1 MPGAPGGGAPRSPAP
16 SSAAALTA
24 LPELGAPAVLLL
36 RSVDRVAMA
45 LLLDRFGLTLTLVA
59 HGEEIP
65 GSYWSDSEAGLKGEQ
80 LYARLDTPVHSLLHE
95 AGHYICMSP
104 ERRAGLD
111 TDAGGDDLEEAA
123 VCYLQ
128 VLLAGE
134 LAAVGRARMFADMDS
149 WGYSFR
155 LGSTRAWFEGD
166 AQDARAWLER
176 HGVIDAGGRIT
187 GGLRQP
193 S

>member
-1 MPGAPGGGAPRSPAP
+1 VSGSRLGGAPRST
-16 SSAAALTA
+16 AAVDAATLKA
-24 LPELGAPAVLLL
+24 LPELGPPAVLLL
-36 RSVDRVAMA
+36 RSIDRVSLA
-45 LLLDRFGLTLTLVA
+45 LLLTRFSLELTLVG

-65 GSYWSDSEAGLKGEQ
+65 GSYWGDSEAGLKGEW
-80 LYARLDTPVHSLLHE
+80 LYARLDTPVHSVLHE
-95 AGHYICMSP
+95 ACHYVCMSP

-134 LAAVGRARMFADMDS
+134 LSAVGRARMLADMDS

-166 AQDARAWLER
+166 AADARAWLER
-176 HGVIDAGGRIT
+176 HGIVDAGGRVT
-187 GGLRQP
+187 GSLRAA
-193 S
+193 